1 MLALDGDVD
10 FKPEAILLL
19 VDRMRKNPKVAAAC
33 GRIHPTGD
41 GTALS
46 RLSPLTYRPSLSGPI
61 VWYQQFEYAVGHWLQ
76 KAAEHKL
83 GSVLCCPG
91 CFSLFRG
98 SSLMDDNV
106 MRRYAD
112 KSTEASHYVQY
123 DQGMPVALPAF
134 HCTLSSGRIT

>member
-1 MLALDGDVD
+1 MLNVDFQAQNTFVLALDGDVD
-10 FKPEAILLL
+10 FRPEAVLLL

-41 GTALS
+41 GTIHFEFFS
-46 RLSPLTYRPSLSGPI
+46 SKCFSLGPI
-61 VWYQQFEYAVGHWLQ
+61 VWYQRFEYGVGHWLQ

-98 SSLMDDNV
+98 SALMDDNV

-112 KSTEASHYVQY
+112 KSTEAAHYVQY
-123 DQGMPVALPAF
+123 DQGNFVVV
-134 HCTLSSGRIT
+134 

>member
-1 MLALDGDVD
+1 VD
-10 FKPEAILLL
+10 FKPEAVLLL

-41 GTALS
+41 GRKSIILFKIS
-46 RLSPLTYRPSLSGPI
+46 KKKFHLGPI

-98 SSLMDDNV
+98 SALMDDNV

-112 KSTEASHYVQY
+112 KSTEAAHYVQY
-123 DQGMPVALPAF
+123 DQGN
-134 HCTLSSGRIT
+134 

>member
-1 MLALDGDVD
+1 VIKRLLYENKLKNTFVLALDGDVD
-10 FKPEAILLL
+10 FRPEAVLLL

-41 GTALS
+41 GIKADYCFLNLIS
-46 RLSPLTYRPSLSGPI
+46 YSLGPI

-112 KSTEASHYVQY
+112 KSTEAAHYVQY
-123 DQGMPVALPAF
+123 DQG
-134 HCTLSSGRIT
+134 